1 MLQLK
6 NITKTYVAGDLKVTA
21 LSDVSVNFRESE
33 FVAVFGQSGSGKT
46 TLLNIIGGLDRYTT
60 GQLVINGVPTDKYS
74 DKDWDTYRNHSIG
87 FVFQSYNLIPHQSVL
102 ANVELALTLSGV
114 SKSERRRRAAEALES
129 VGLKEQMRKKPNQ
142 LSGGQMQRVAI
153 ARAIVNEPDIL
164 LADEP
169 TGALDS
175 ETSVQIMEILKEI
188 SRDRLIIMVTHN
200 PDLANRYATRTV
212 TLKDGKII
220 GDTDPYA
227 DEDIPAPAAEPEK
240 PAKKKKSDVARG
252 VKKGKK
258 SMSIFTA
265 LSLSLNNLSTK
276 RGRTFMTSFAGSIGI
291 IGIALIMALSNGI
304 QLYINRVQEDTLSSY
319 PITIEREST
328 DLSAI
333 IGTLSARR
341 NGTVEHDKDA
351 VYENTIINDLMNSM
365 KSIEK
370 NKNDLA
376 SFKKYLDREMDKT
389 TSTTGLYD
397 IATVKYSYDVLM
409 NIYTKDADGKII
421 KSDYG
426 AIITRMM
433 EAMGMTGTMLSAYS
447 GFGASSGSSRVWVE
461 LLEGENGEAINPLVL
476 EQYEIIDGGRWPE
489 KYDEIIVVVD
499 ENNEISDVSLYALGL
514 KSSSE
519 LEEAARDFWSTE
531 STADENAEGRSWSY
545 DEIKDK
551 TFRVVIAGDVY
562 KKTDGKYVDV
572 TENDIGLGMIYETA
586 QTELKVVG
594 IARKRDGAVAGMING
609 TIGYTSALTKYIAE
623 KSLSNDL
630 MHKQLADK
638 NTDVFTGLPFKDSV
652 SDNMTDAEKAA
663 LAKELI
669 SSLTDEEKAALYID
683 VMSNVSIDDISNQLL
698 AMLDVMDRNGIKEFI
713 LGTYPVQFDFDE
725 MTKDMTDEELKT
737 AIKSMIPSIAEYM
750 SASVREEAKAKFDGV
765 PVSELADSF
774 AAASFTDEQYA
785 YMYDVLTAGEVS
797 DATYEG
803 NLKLLGYVSLD
814 DPSQIN
820 IYASTFSDKDKI
832 AEIIEKYNSDV
843 PESDKIE
850 YTDYVKLL
858 TSSITTIINV
868 ISYVLIAF
876 VAISLVVSSIM
887 IGIIT
892 YISVLERTKEI
903 GILRSIGASKRDISR
918 VFNAE
923 TLTIGFFSGLIG
935 IGITLI
941 LTLPVNAIIR
951 SLSGIANIGAKLP
964 ALGAVILVIISMML
978 TFIAGLIPSSVA
990 ARKDPVTALRTE

>member
-240 PAKKKKSDVARG
+240 PAKNKKSDVTRG
-252 VKKGKK
+252 VKKGKR

-333 IGTLSARR
+333 IGTLSSRR

-365 KSIEK
+365 KNIEK

-409 NIYTKDADGKII
+409 NVYTKDADGKII

-461 LLEGENGEAINPLVL
+461 LLEGENGEAVNPLVL

-630 MHKQLADK
+630 MQKQLADK

-669 SSLTDEEKAALYID
+669 STLTDEEKAALYVD
-683 VMSNVSIDDISNQLL
+683 VMSNVSIDDISNRLL

-765 PVSELADSF
+765 PVSELAGSF
-774 AAASFTDEQYA
+774 ATASFTDEQYA

-820 IYASTFSDKDKI
+820 IYASTFSDKDKT

-935 IGITLI
+935 IGMTLI

>member
-1 MLQLK
+1 MER
-6 NITKTYVAGDLKVTA
+6 IDWRTTYGLWK
-21 LSDVSVNFRESE
+21 E
-33 FVAVFGQSGSGKT
+33 
-46 TLLNIIGGLDRYTT
+46 GGLY
-60 GQLVINGVPTDKYS
+60 L
-74 DKDWDTYRNHSIG
+74 
-87 FVFQSYNLIPHQSVL
+87 PH
-102 ANVELALTLSGV
+102 
-114 SKSERRRRAAEALES
+114 
-129 VGLKEQMRKKPNQ
+129 
-142 LSGGQMQRVAI
+142 
-153 ARAIVNEPDIL
+153 
-164 LADEP
+164 
-169 TGALDS
+169 
-175 ETSVQIMEILKEI
+175 
-188 SRDRLIIMVTHN
+188 
-200 PDLANRYATRTV
+200 
-212 TLKDGKII
+212 
-220 GDTDPYA
+220 
-227 DEDIPAPAAEPEK
+227 
-240 PAKKKKSDVARG
+240 
-252 VKKGKK
+252 
-258 SMSIFTA
+258 
-265 LSLSLNNLSTK
+265 SLSK
-276 RGRTFMTSFAGSIGI
+276 
-291 IGIALIMALSNGI
+291 
-304 QLYINRVQEDTLSSY
+304 
-319 PITIEREST
+319 PIT
-328 DLSAI
+328 AKPVF
-333 IGTLSARR
+333 
-341 NGTVEHDKDA
+341 VE
-351 VYENTIINDLMNSM
+351 Y
-365 KSIEK
+365 
-370 NKNDLA
+370 
-376 SFKKYLDREMDKT
+376 
-389 TSTTGLYD
+389 
-397 IATVKYSYDVLM
+397 
-409 NIYTKDADGKII
+409 
-421 KSDYG
+421 
-426 AIITRMM
+426 
-433 EAMGMTGTMLSAYS
+433 
-447 GFGASSGSSRVWVE
+447 
-461 LLEGENGEAINPLVL
+461 
-476 EQYEIIDGGRWPE
+476 
-489 KYDEIIVVVD
+489 
-499 ENNEISDVSLYALGL
+499 NNEGFIYGYDWI
-514 KSSSE
+514 E
-519 LEEAARDFWSTE
+519 N
-531 STADENAEGRSWSY
+531 ENAEGRSWSY

-630 MHKQLADK
+630 MH
-638 NTDVFTGLPFKDSV
+638 TDVFTGLPFKDSV

-669 SSLTDEEKAALYID
+669 SSLTDAEKAALYID
-683 VMSNVSIDDISNQLL
+683 VMSNVSIDDISNRLL

-774 AAASFTDEQYA
+774 AAASFADEQYA

-935 IGITLI
+935 IGMTLI

-964 ALGAVILVIISMML
+964 ALGAVILVVISMML